1 MFPLQCLSHLFA
13 ISGVS
18 SQISICIK
26 KPPVCGSM
34 DPFWMKAFWTILPFM
49 DVDLWQKMTFNGRW
63 PLTEDNLWWKMTF
76 DGRRPPVFL
85 LFLKHHFGPNIFKT
99 QHFLTNFFH
108 PEINLYTNISLPPTF
123 SRQFARLVRVK
134 HSSPLLTILTRS
146 YPLLPALS
154 RSFLLFP
161 ALTRSTFFEPSWSFL
176 TCSDEL
182 LFSFLL
188 IIYLKKKQKCLC
200 P

>member
-99 QHFLTNFFH
+99 QHFLTIFFY
-108 PEINLYTNISLPPTF
+108 PEIKLYTNISLPPTF
-123 SRQFARLVRVK
+123 SRYKFLDINFFYVK
-134 HSSPLLTILTRS
+134 YLLNQIWGGNSKFFKFSRTPLYI
-146 YPLLPALS
+146 
-154 RSFLLFP
+154 
-161 ALTRSTFFEPSWSFL
+161 
-176 TCSDEL
+176 
-182 LFSFLL
+182 L
-188 IIYLKKKQKCLC
+188 II
-200 P
+200 